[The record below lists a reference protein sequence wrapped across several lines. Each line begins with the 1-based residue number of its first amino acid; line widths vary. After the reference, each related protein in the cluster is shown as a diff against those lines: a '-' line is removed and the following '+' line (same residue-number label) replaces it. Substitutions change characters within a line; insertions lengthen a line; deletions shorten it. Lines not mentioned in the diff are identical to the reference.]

1 MFIDDGSRGIPRVCG
16 PRLPSQGK
24 NSLSTGRPTLPRETA
39 QDNLPIV
46 PAQLCHPGVFMDFE
60 ALFVTKSSDGQ
71 TCISIGRA
79 QSSQL
84 PPGEVVIRV
93 AYSSLNYKDAL
104 AARGH
109 PGIVKKF
116 PHVPGIDVAGAVEES
131 GVYEFVP
138 GDPVIVTGYELGA
151 ERWGGYAEFVRAPA
165 DWVLPLPKG
174 LDFVDAMTLGTAGL
188 TAGLC
193 VDALLSHGIST
204 EKGHI
209 VVSGA
214 SGGVGSI
221 AVAILG
227 KLGFDVVAVTGKAHA
242 HELLR
247 KLGAGSVVG
256 REAVLADPEKPL
268 LSGRWAGGVDTVGG
282 DMLSS
287 ILRATKHSG
296 CVAACGL
303 AGGAHLRMTVYPF
316 ILRGVTLAGIDAA
329 WQPLAKKAAIWEKFA
344 GPWRI
349 EKLDRLRTMVPLKEL
364 PMWFDRILN
373 GEVMG
378 RIVVEVGGSRV
389 PLKR

>member
-1 MFIDDGSRGIPRVCG
+1 
-16 PRLPSQGK
+16 
-24 NSLSTGRPTLPRETA
+24 
-39 QDNLPIV
+39 
-46 PAQLCHPGVFMDFE
+46 MDFE
-60 ALFVTKSSDGQ
+60 ALVVTKSNDGQ
-71 TCISIGRA
+71 VKIAIQRT

-84 PPGEVVIRV
+84 PPGEVLIRV

-109 PGIVKKF
+109 PGVVKKF
-116 PHVPGIDVAGAVEES
+116 PHIPGIDVAGAVEES

-151 ERWGGYAEFVRAPA
+151 ERWGGYAEFVRVPA
-165 DWVLPLPKG
+165 DWVLPLPEG
-174 LDFVDAMTLGTAGL
+174 LDFLDAMTLGTAGL

-193 VDALLSHGIST
+193 VDSLLTHGNSP
-204 EKGHI
+204 ERGQI

-242 HELLR
+242 HEMLR
-247 KLGAGSVVG
+247 ELGAKSVVG
-256 REAVLADPEKPL
+256 RDAVLADPEKPL

-296 CVAACGL
+296 CVTACGL
-303 AGGAHLRMTVYPF
+303 AGGPHLRMTVYPF

-349 EKLDRLRTMVPLKEL
+349 EKLDRIRKIVPLKEL